1 MQASA
6 SREHSKQTTP
16 WCVSNALTQSQPFSL
31 LFSIHHLHVPLILVS
46 SRRMAERVVGDRRR
60 SKNARSTGNPLL
72 NHRSP
77 CEFLVAASPK
87 LTFAGQQAQAECPH
101 IRCVQLS
108 SIFPWEHIHPLPTA
122 LWHRSTGPQRLSSGD
137 QSPIR
142 DRRAFSSPTPT
153 PLSSPG
159 RPIRALLS
167 RVRSPS

>member
-6 SREHSKQTTP
+6 SRAQQADHSVVCFECSHAKPTLL
-16 WCVSNALTQSQPFSL
+16 SPF
-31 LFSIHHLHVPLILVS
+31 FHHHHLHVPLILVS

-60 SKNARSTGNPLL
+60 SSSTGNPLL